1 MNGCTG
7 AGQGVALGKDFTAVD
22 EALLPQQLWNRM
34 EWGVTVCPHTAP
46 PKTDACVALSIVLSH
61 AASGASSCSYLQLQ
75 VLPVSLS
82 VDGKVKGDALRWA
95 ASWRGEGGQAGPC
108 LCSQKERWGCHKP
121 EPYPPSLL
129 LPSAVEPLAWG
140 REEQLRLLVPTVPSP
155 SPCPDEGCRAV
166 PPLSS
171 RCCSATLSW
180 VPICLPRLLLRMWGL
195 CLSFSLKHSGVSS

>member
-108 LCSQKERWGCHKP
+108 LCSQQERWGCHKP

-155 SPCPDEGCRAV
+155 SPCPDALRPEEGVMTRNVSLKSLCTFTFLGSDTGGRIV
-166 PPLSS
+166 GS
-171 RCCSATLSW
+171 C
-180 VPICLPRLLLRMWGL
+180 LLLDGRLWP
-195 CLSFSLKHSGVSS
+195 

>member
-82 VDGKVKGDALRWA
+82 
-95 ASWRGEGGQAGPC
+95 
-108 LCSQKERWGCHKP
+108 
-121 EPYPPSLL
+121 SLL

-180 VPICLPRLLLRMWGL
+180 VPICLPRLLLQMRGL